1 MIQFRQVTVNYG
13 YVPGA
18 LKDIN
23 LQMHDGDFTLILG
36 PTGSGKSTLM
46 RLIYMDILPSSG
58 VVTVNKWS
66 SSRISYRQINL
77 LRRNIGVVFQDFKLI
92 ENMNIFDNVA
102 LPLVIEGYRRNY
114 IKKLVHV
121 LLDEVNLL
129 QSMNQRASTLSLG
142 EKQRVAIAR
151 AMAKNPFV
159 IIADEPTGNLDRE
172 ASKNVLSLLEK
183 INRNGTSVIMATH
196 DYELIKD
203 TPYKRIYMENGEV
216 LPGDRTINIPKTRI
230 NLLTNQE

>member
-114 IKKLVHV
+114 IKKLVHA

>member
-23 LQMHDGDFTLILG
+23 LQLHDGDFTLILG
-36 PTGSGKSTLM
+36 PTGSGKSTLL

-58 VVTVNKWS
+58 VVTVDKWT
-66 SSRISYRQINL
+66 SSRISHRQINL

-92 ENMNIFDNVA
+92 ENMSIFDNVA
-102 LPLVIEGYRRNY
+102 LPLVIEGYRRKY

-172 ASKNVLSLLEK
+172 ASKNVLSLLER
-183 INRNGTSVIMATH
+183 INKNGTSVIMATH

-216 LPGDRTINIPKTRI
+216 LPGDRTITIPKTRI
-230 NLLTNQE
+230 NLLTNQ

>member
-23 LQMHDGDFTLILG
+23 LQLHDGDFTLILG

-66 SSRISYRQINL
+66 SSRISHRQINL

-92 ENMNIFDNVA
+92 ENMSIFDNVA
-102 LPLVIEGYRRNY
+102 LPLVIEGYRRDY
-114 IKKLVHV
+114 IKKLVYV

-129 QSMNQRASTLSLG
+129 QSMHQRASTLSLG
-142 EKQRVAIAR
+142 EKQRVAIVR

-159 IIADEPTGNLDRE
+159 LIADEPTGNLDRE
-172 ASKNVLSLLEK
+172 ASKNVLSLLER
-183 INRNGTSVIMATH
+183 INKNGTTVIMTTH

>member
-1 MIQFRQVTVNYG
+1 
-13 YVPGA
+13 
-18 LKDIN
+18 
-23 LQMHDGDFTLILG
+23 
-36 PTGSGKSTLM
+36 
-46 RLIYMDILPSSG
+46 
-58 VVTVNKWS
+58 
-66 SSRISYRQINL
+66 
-77 LRRNIGVVFQDFKLI
+77 
-92 ENMNIFDNVA
+92 IFDNVA

-183 INRNGTSVIMATH
+183 INRNGTSVIMTTH

-216 LPGDRTINIPKTRI
+216 LPGDRTINIPQTRI

>member
-23 LQMHDGDFTLILG
+23 LQLHDGDFTLILG
-36 PTGSGKSTLM
+36 PTGSGKSTLL

-58 VVTVNKWS
+58 VVTVDKWT
-66 SSRISYRQINL
+66 SSRISHRQINL

-92 ENMNIFDNVA
+92 ENMSIFDNVA
-102 LPLVIEGYRRNY
+102 LPLVIEGYRRKY

-172 ASKNVLSLLEK
+172 ASKNVLSLLER
-183 INRNGTSVIMATH
+183 INKNGTSVIMATH

-216 LPGDRTINIPKTRI
+216 LPGDRTITIPKTRI
-230 NLLTNQE
+230 NLLANQ

>member
-1 MIQFRQVTVNYG
+1 MIQFSQVTVNYG

-23 LQMHDGDFTLILG
+23 LQLRDGDFTLLIG
-36 PTGSGKSTLM
+36 PTGSGKSTLL

-58 VVTVNKWS
+58 TVTVDKWS
-66 SSRISYRQINL
+66 SYRISPRQINV

-92 ENMNIFDNVA
+92 ENMSVFDNVA
-102 LPLVIEGYRRNY
+102 LPLVIEGYRRKY
-114 IKKLVHV
+114 IIRLVRL
-121 LLDEVNLL
+121 LLDEVNML
-129 QSMNQRASTLSLG
+129 QSERQQASTLSLG

-172 ASKNVLSLLEK
+172 ASRNVLSLLER
-183 INRNGTSVIMATH
+183 IHQNGTSVIMATH

-203 TPYKRIYMENGEV
+203 TPYRRIYMENGQI
-216 LPGDRTINIPKTRI
+216 LPPDRTFSPLNQRI
-230 NLLTNQE
+230 NLLADLQ

>member
-46 RLIYMDILPSSG
+46 RLVYMDILPSSG

-92 ENMNIFDNVA
+92 ENMSIFDNVA

>member
-1 MIQFRQVTVNYG
+1 MIQFKEVNVNYSF
-13 YVPGA
+13 VPGA

-23 LQMHDGDFTLILG
+23 LQLQDGEFTLILG
-36 PTGSGKSTLM
+36 PTGSGKSTLL
-46 RLIYMDILPSSG
+46 RLIYMDILPSMGEVSI
-58 VVTVNKWS
+58 NQWS
-66 SSRISYRQINL
+66 SKHITPRQINL
-77 LRRNIGVVFQDFKLI
+77 LRRKIGVVFQDFKLI
-92 ENMNIFDNVA
+92 ENMSVFDNVA
-102 LPLVIEGYRRNY
+102 MPLVIEGFTRKY

-129 QSMNQRASTLSLG
+129 QSMDQRANTLSLG

-172 ASKNVLSLLEK
+172 ASQNVLSLLER
-183 INRNGTSVIMATH
+183 INENGTSVIMATH
-196 DYELIKD
+196 DYELIKK

-216 LPGDRTINIPKTRI
+216 LPGERTISIPNNKIRI
-230 NLLTNQE
+230 LSGNE

>member
-23 LQMHDGDFTLILG
+23 LQLHDGDFTLILG
-36 PTGSGKSTLM
+36 PTGSGKSTLV
-46 RLIYMDILPSSG
+46 RLIYMDILPSTG

-66 SSRISYRQINL
+66 SAHISYRQINL
-77 LRRNIGVVFQDFKLI
+77 LRRNVGVVFQDFKLI
-92 ENMNIFDNVA
+92 ENMSVFDNVA

-114 IKKLVHV
+114 IKKLVYV

-172 ASKNVLSLLEK
+172 ASKNVLSLLER
-183 INRNGTSVIMATH
+183 INRNGTSVIMTTH

-216 LPGDRTINIPKTRI
+216 LPGDRTITIPKTRI
-230 NLLTNQE
+230 NLLKNQE